1 VLVANRTREMPA
13 PMFNLGPMELL
24 VIVVVAL
31 VVLGP
36 QRLPDAM
43 RQVGKAV
50 AEARRWS
57 SSLTSTV
64 QSAFDDEPGRPST
77 GTADVA
83 SATAPAASPA
93 PSEATA

>member
-1 VLVANRTREMPA
+1 
-13 PMFNLGPMELL
+13 MFNLGPLELL

-57 SSLTSTV
+57 SSLTTTV
-64 QSAFDDEPGRPST
+64 QSAFDEPDRPEP
-77 GTADVA
+77 APV
-83 SATAPAASPA
+83 TAPAPA
-93 PSEATA
+93 TVPTVAPGPADAPATARSGAPA

>member
-1 VLVANRTREMPA
+1 
-13 PMFNLGPMELL
+13 MFNLGPMELL

-57 SSLTSTV
+57 SSLTTSV
-64 QSAFDDEPGRPST
+64 QSAFDGEPERPVPS
-77 GTADVA
+77 APVP
-83 SATAPAASPA
+83 ATANATEAS
-93 PSEATA
+93 T